1 MSQKTLVRYLYLTR
15 NLGDNH
21 HKVTLQVFL
30 SQVENELI

>member
-15 NLGDNH
+15 NLGGNN

-30 SQVENELI
+30 SEVENGLI